1 MKNFQLNFITDKVK
15 LRWFQILKELE
26 STGICTTAQ
35 LIGMTNSTARTLVND
50 INYLREYFE
59 NVADI
64 QSSKQGYSLNIHSSE
79 TYLEKKR
86 AILEDEPLFI
96 ILEQIFFNELQ
107 SIYDWADYFHI
118 SESTMITYVKKI
130 ADQVKEFNITLE
142 LNPVNLIGS
151 EADIRNFYFAFY
163 YESDITPHTVFP
175 SIATQEVVIKI
186 VNLLE
191 RPNQKVSSFGYFS
204 YLLYLS
210 IERILCGCMVELDPE
225 LKDIVL
231 NDPEFHRLSPAYSI
245 VKDYFNIDLTQEEAI
260 FIFSSVLC
268 RRGIENPKQEKY
280 FCERY
285 NRWPLII
292 ALTSSYYQMIKRNT
306 HTQAHELILLESFF
320 TSIKLRSL
328 LSKSGNKNIQDT
340 NEYAKT
346 LFSNEYKKNRAFLE
360 KNPSFHHLFSDDHL
374 DDICASL
381 TIFTESIKE
390 KYWKNPTNI
399 AFIFEGNEYISQH
412 LEALVRKYLGGFQNI
427 YFLRPNELCA
437 SYIENH
443 EIDLLV
449 TNYNEYLT
457 FSSLGLECLLLK
469 TVPDASDWKKL
480 LNKIDPQLLQKFRTQ
495 H

>member
-1 MKNFQLNFITDKVK
+1 MASN
-15 LRWFQILKELE
+15 
-26 STGICTTAQ
+26 
-35 LIGMTNSTARTLVND
+35 
-50 INYLREYFE
+50 
-59 NVADI
+59 
-64 QSSKQGYSLNIHSSE
+64 
-79 TYLEKKR
+79 
-86 AILEDEPLFI
+86 
-96 ILEQIFFNELQ
+96 
-107 SIYDWADYFHI
+107 
-118 SESTMITYVKKI
+118 
-130 ADQVKEFNITLE
+130 
-142 LNPVNLIGS
+142 
-151 EADIRNFYFAFY
+151 
-163 YESDITPHTVFP
+163 
-175 SIATQEVVIKI
+175 
-186 VNLLE
+186 
-191 RPNQKVSSFGYFS
+191 
-204 YLLYLS
+204 
-210 IERILCGCMVELDPE
+210 
-225 LKDIVL
+225 
-231 NDPEFHRLSPAYSI
+231 
-245 VKDYFNIDLTQEEAI
+245 
-260 FIFSSVLC
+260 
-268 RRGIENPKQEKY
+268 
-280 FCERY
+280 
-285 NRWPLII
+285 I
-292 ALTSSYYQMIKRNT
+292 ALTSDYYQMIKRNT

-360 KNPSFHHLFSDDHL
+360 KNSSFHHLFSDDHL